1 MLTNCTSSRIVHEG
15 VHILQGLPVTTR
27 LLLLRANSILYFRG
41 LYLGAFNLLVVDVS
55 KFCRRYLRGS
65 HSIVAVSA

>member
-1 MLTNCTSSRIVHEG
+1 MLNYCRSSRIVHEG
-15 VHILQGLPVTTR
+15 VYILQGSLVTAR
-27 LLLLRANSILYFRG
+27 LFLLRANSVLSFPV
-41 LYLGAFNLLVVDVS
+41 LNLGASNLLVVDVS